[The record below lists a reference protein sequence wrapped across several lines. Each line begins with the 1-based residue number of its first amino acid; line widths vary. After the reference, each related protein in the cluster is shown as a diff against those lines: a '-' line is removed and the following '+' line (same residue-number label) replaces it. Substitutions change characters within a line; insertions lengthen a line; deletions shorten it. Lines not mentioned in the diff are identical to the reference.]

1 MSRHRRAATVVVLAL
16 GAVAIAPGLPSVGAQ
31 VQTPS
36 ATPLDDARL
45 AAEAI
50 PFVGTLSVQWIDR
63 DGVHSTQLA
72 VRGTG
77 GEVQIDGAQPVIAT
91 PDGRLVLRAT
101 GWSLIAPGDP
111 STLGQMP
118 PMSDKFAMTT
128 MAGPDVAGRPTNLVD
143 VRNRQGDTDERLF
156 LDAETGLVLR
166 REQIDG
172 GQAVRIVEFTTIEV
186 GPVAREA
193 TLPIHHDDRPQQ
205 VRPAA
210 LPAPFRAPV
219 RLAAGYALV
228 GVLRQVGVVE
238 VVYSDGLHSLS
249 LFEQGGTLDV
259 GRLPHTGETVSLPGG
274 RGVRYDWPGGQL
286 ITWQSGLATY
296 TVVGDGPAA
305 DLLAAAISV
314 PLARRLSVMQ
324 RVRHTCHRLLVELAG
339 RG

>member
-1 MSRHRRAATVVVLAL
+1 VSRAGWAASVVVLVV
-16 GAVAIAPGLPSVGAQ
+16 GAVAIAQGLPPVGAQ
-31 VQTPS
+31 LQTP
-36 ATPLDDARL
+36 AGTPLDDGRV

-63 DGVHSTQLA
+63 DIVHTSRLA

-77 GEVQIDGAQPVIAT
+77 GEVEIDGAQPVIAT

-111 STLGQMP
+111 STLGRVP

-156 LDAETGLVLR
+156 VDVDTGLVLR

-172 GQAVRIVEFTTIEV
+172 GQTVRTVEFTTIQV
-186 GPVAREA
+186 GPVAQRA
-193 TLPIHHDDRPQQ
+193 TLPIHRDDRPRQL
-205 VRPAA
+205 RPAA
-210 LPAPFRAPV
+210 LPAPFGAPV

-228 GVLRQVGVVE
+228 GVLRHTGAMQ

-249 LFEQGGTLDV
+249 LFEQAGALDI
-259 GRLPHTGETVSLPGG
+259 GRLPRSGETVSLPGG
-274 RGVRYDWPGGQL
+274 RGVRYGWPGGQL
-286 ITWQSGLATY
+286 ITWQAGLATY

-305 DLLAAAISV
+305 DLLAAATSV
-314 PLARRLSVMQ
+314 PPARRLSILQ
-324 RVRHTCHRLLVELAG
+324 QVRHTCHRLLVELAG
-339 RG
+339 NG